1 MNLPLQIAFHN
12 MKHSATI
19 AELLHRKSAALG
31 RFSDNIVG
39 CRIDVDR
46 PHNHLRKG
54 NPYQVR
60 VDISVP
66 GEEIAVTSRRHVDK
80 KLHVAV
86 QEAFD
91 AARRQLEDYE
101 RRRRGV

>member
-12 MKHSATI
+12 MEHSAAI
-19 AELLHRKSAALG
+19 EGLLRKRSAVLE
-31 RFSDNIVG
+31 RFSGNIVG

-46 PHNHLRKG
+46 PHKHLRQG
-54 NPYQVR
+54 NPYLVR
-60 VDISVP
+60 LDITVP
-66 GEEIAVTSRRHVDK
+66 GEEIAVTSRHHADK

-91 AARRQLEDYE
+91 AARRRLEDYE
-101 RRRRGV
+101 RRRRGL